1 MRHLLAGV
9 VTAGVVGCA
18 GAAPMQPPQPKAE
31 PTGVLHG
38 IPGETMLYQV
48 QLRGL
53 PVARVEVAAGS
64 LGLID
69 GHRAVIVHS
78 HGHSDGL
85 LSIVTDLTYDLETR
99 LDLDTGRP
107 LDDIEEIRIK
117 EVDDDDHERTPHAF
131 DDEQDEDMHS
141 AAARVRGWRSKPN
154 ERLEFELRIAG
165 FRLLVALWE
174 SGRETIAA
182 PKQMPAMRYTGLV
195 ANKYHFTVWLSDD
208 IARVPLRL
216 RTESRWGAI
225 AVDLVD
231 YQNNTTD

>member
-1 MRHLLAGV
+1 MTKTSDEQMSASVVVSLIGWRSITRLSLVGQRLCRCRRRSHPFATRTQRFSRVVRHGSRMRHLLAGV

-107 LDDIEEIRIK
+107 LDDIEEIRI
-117 EVDDDDHERTPHAF
+117 
-131 DDEQDEDMHS
+131 
-141 AAARVRGWRSKPN
+141 
-154 ERLEFELRIAG
+154 
-165 FRLLVALWE
+165 
-174 SGRETIAA
+174 
-182 PKQMPAMRYTGLV
+182 
-195 ANKYHFTVWLSDD
+195 
-208 IARVPLRL
+208 
-216 RTESRWGAI
+216 
-225 AVDLVD
+225 
-231 YQNNTTD
+231 